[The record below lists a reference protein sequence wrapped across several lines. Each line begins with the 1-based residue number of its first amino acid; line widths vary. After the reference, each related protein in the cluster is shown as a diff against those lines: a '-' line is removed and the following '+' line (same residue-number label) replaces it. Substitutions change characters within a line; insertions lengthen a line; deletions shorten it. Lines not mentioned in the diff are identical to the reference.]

1 MECLAQIVNFFST
14 KAFKQSLTHI
24 DLTQFLVFSVQF
36 KRNAL
41 GFYVFFTFY
50 GIVIIYCVVLNRLYC
65 LQWVTDVKYMGRQ

>member
-14 KAFKQSLTHI
+14 KAFKQSITHI

-41 GFYVFFTFY
+41 GFYVFLRFMA
-50 GIVIIYCVVLNRLYC
+50 L
-65 LQWVTDVKYMGRQ
+65 